1 MKNNATQ
8 NIYKNT
14 QRFAEITKSLIMTG
28 NISRAKRCLQ
38 KAENL
43 FNTGNPQIKNVI
55 SNVYVFSVSS
65 FMEMHHC
72 SIKSLFPESLINEYY
87 QQINTFDA

>member
-8 NIYKNT
+8 NIYKNA